1 MSKNVNNISD
11 EEEDENFLF
20 NLSTDSEA
28 EKENENKRIIC
39 QKCRRPLEKA
49 CLCSELPKTKY
60 KLKNCR
66 IIMIQHKLEM
76 KRPMATEPIIRNVI
90 EENDDYHLVVCKI
103 FKKKKWPRIVS
114 ILEECPENNFVLYP
128 AKDSLSW
135 SVDLNEK
142 IAYDKNH
149 DHQPKPKTN
158 LIIIDGTWRQ
168 AQQIYAMS
176 DLLNTYKT
184 CLVSQ
189 KQFKKSEYLIRTQPT
204 ENSLST
210 LEAVGLALL
219 YLKEDIELYEKL
231 LKPLRKMCQIQIEHG
246 SQIHESKQFLIAN
259 GLMEEDRLPQ
269 NNNRKKNNIGRV
281 GKNLFLKIF

>member
-1 MSKNVNNISD
+1 MSNDNNNNS
-11 EEEDENFLF
+11 EEDENFLF
-20 NLSTDSEA
+20 NLSTDSED
-28 EKENENKRIIC
+28 ENKRTLC
-39 QKCRRPLEKA
+39 EKCRRPLEKA
-49 CLCSELPKTKY
+49 CLCSALPKTKY

-76 KRPMATEPIIRNVI
+76 KRPMATEPIIRQVI
-90 EENDDYHLVVCKI
+90 EENDDYHLVVCKV

-114 ILEECPENNFVLYP
+114 MLEECPENNFVLYP
-128 AKDSLSW
+128 AKESVRW
-135 SVDLNEK
+135 SVDLDEK
-142 IAYDKNH
+142 TDNIRNPET
-149 DHQPKPKTN
+149 QPNKPKIN

-219 YLKEDIELYEKL
+219 YLKEDVELYEKL

-259 GLMEEDRLPQ
+259 GLMEEDKLPQ
-269 NNNRKKNNIGRV
+269 NNNRKKNNIERV
-281 GKNLFLKIF
+281 GKNLFF

>member
-1 MSKNVNNISD
+1 MSNDNNS
-11 EEEDENFLF
+11 ENDENFLF
-20 NLSTDSEA
+20 NLSTDSES
-28 EKENENKRIIC
+28 EENENKRKIC
-39 QKCRRPLEKA
+39 EKCRRPLEKA
-49 CLCSELPKTKY
+49 CLCSALPKTKY

-76 KRPMATEPIIRNVI
+76 KRPMATEPIIRQVI

-103 FKKKKWPRIVS
+103 FKKKKWPKIVS
-114 ILEECPENNFVLYP
+114 ILEECPDNNFVLYP
-128 AKDSLSW
+128 AKNSVSW
-135 SVDLNEK
+135 SVDLDEK
-142 IAYDKNH
+142 TDDRNPDNKHSQTKI
-149 DHQPKPKTN
+149 N

-219 YLKEDIELYEKL
+219 YLKEDVELYEKL

-259 GLMEEDRLPQ
+259 GLMEEDKLPQ
-269 NNNRKKNNIGRV
+269 NNNRKKNNIERV
-281 GKNLFLKIF
+281 EKNLILNFLNF